1 VRKKLRRRYL
11 ILEFRGGR
19 GKEALLER
27 LGSSLDRSSL
37 KLIPLGPHL
46 MLVRCSH
53 LQVEELKKSLD
64 STRKEEEMRIL
75 GVSGTVKGARRVLE
89 RRGIPPGF

>member
-1 VRKKLRRRYL
+1 VRKRLRRRYL

-19 GKEALLER
+19 GKETLLER
-27 LGSSLDRSSL
+27 LGSSLDRPSL

-53 LQVEELKKSLD
+53 LQVEELKKSLELI
-64 STRKEEEMRIL
+64 RREEEVRIL

-89 RRGIPPGF
+89 KQGISPGF